1 MKWDGFRSSSNVEDR
16 RGAAGGGGGGPRIGG
31 GRLGLGGIVVVLI
44 ISYLTGLNPMT
55 LIGGYEAVTG
65 GGETTVSAPAGKTGE
80 PQDRIGQFVAKVLG
94 ATEDTWSE
102 IFREQVNGGYPAPR
116 LVVFDGVTRS
126 ACGQAQSAMG
136 PFYCPTDKTVYL
148 DTAFFDE
155 MRTRFKA
162 CPAGSATCE
171 FAQAYVVAHEV
182 GHHVQNVLGILPKVQ
197 QARARLSEADSNAL
211 SVRTELQADCF
222 AGVWA
227 NQTQQRIDFIQDG
240 DIPAALQTA
249 AAIGD
254 DMLQRRSQGYVVPDS
269 FTHGSSDQ
277 RQRWFTKGLK
287 SGQLSQCDTFNAP
300 SL

>member
-1 MKWDGFRSSSNVEDR
+1 MKWDGFRTSSNVEDR
-16 RGAAGGGGGGPRIGG
+16 RGSGGGGGPRMGGG
-31 GRLGLGGIVVVLI
+31 GRLGLGGIVIVLI
-44 ISYLTGLNPMT
+44 ISYFTGLNPMT

-65 GGETTVSAPAGKTGE
+65 GGDPTVTAPAGKTGE
-80 PQDRIGQFVAKVLG
+80 PEDRIGLFVAKVLG
-94 ATEDTWSE
+94 ATEDTWTE
-102 IFREQVNGGYPAPR
+102 IFREQGNAQYRVPR
-116 LVVFDGVTRS
+116 LVVFDGATSS
-126 ACGQAQSAMG
+126 ACGAAQSAMG
-136 PFYCPTDKTVYL
+136 PFYCPTDQTVYL

-182 GHHVQNVLGILPKVQ
+182 GHHIQNVLGILPKVQ
-197 QARARLSEADSNAL
+197 QARARMSEADSNAL

-269 FTHGSSDQ
+269 FTHGSSEQ
-277 RQRWFTKGLK
+277 RQRWFTRGLK
-287 SGQLSQCDTFNAP
+287 SGQISQCDTFNAT